1 MEGFGEK
8 SYANLIASVDKA
20 RSTTLAKVVYGLG
33 IAGIGLANAK
43 LICRHFK
50 NDVEKMT
57 GASEEELSDIQGVG
71 PVLAAAFV
79 KYFVSEERKKEF
91 KLLLGEL
98 EIQPEEMAEEQ
109 KFAGMSFVVTGS
121 VNHFANRNEIKEL
134 VEKMGG
140 KVTGSVTKKTNYLI
154 NNDVESASSKNRK
167 AKELGVPIISEEEF
181 IELAGVEIE

>member
-57 GASEEELSDIQGVG
+57 GASEEELSDIQG
-71 PVLAAAFV
+71 
-79 KYFVSEERKKEF
+79 
-91 KLLLGEL
+91 
-98 EIQPEEMAEEQ
+98 
-109 KFAGMSFVVTGS
+109 
-121 VNHFANRNEIKEL
+121 
-134 VEKMGG
+134 
-140 KVTGSVTKKTNYLI
+140 
-154 NNDVESASSKNRK
+154 
-167 AKELGVPIISEEEF
+167 
-181 IELAGVEIE
+181 